1 MSTSIATPTS
11 SNDPIIIMRA
21 VWSRAG
27 RLPGCHCHACL
38 QATNTAVRPSAVA
51 PARRKVRASEVFTAC
66 YTAIMATAAVLDAGQ
81 KDKRRQALDRRIDE
95 AKSDLAG
102 LMETSSAQ
110 DLSRFV
116 RSSSASVEPTWH
128 ARNQSKQKMLL
139 SLCQPT
145 WEDLLKEKRARENR
159 KNHLRRRGISL
170 SAGPRRQSV
179 MDDEFLQDIQ
189 VAIATEECNR
199 KLQQREPVNGVQFSR
214 VHTMIEDL
222 VERLLQEAYR
232 VTKFEYPGVHL
243 APPSSIDSA
252 AAAIRLLKSDG
263 YPRYDHP
270 ALDGVDAVDSR
281 YQLNAVIRTVLGVWD
296 HPRRQQHVAKICY
309 NLLVCPVAPGIHNYN
324 TLIFGL
330 TRLGEHDLA
339 AVVVDS
345 FLLRSHLKP
354 TRATVLCLLH
364 HYRLKGDVIG
374 FYNLIRR
381 LLGHDTRGIGLGR
394 RMLDETHGNNSPAW
408 VRTADVGIREGY
420 INQRAFIGPQELTAM
435 LAGLVDLGQL
445 RDAAKVVVV
454 LLQEQYEI
462 NIRIFSQ
469 LVKCITATVDYAAAR
484 LLFEGFVQNA
494 RETTSLLLH
503 TDLRRPTR
511 SRLRLLLQM
520 CMARSEELRHP
531 EAGVRPAR
539 DTDLFMTLLVVR
551 DHLSSIGKCLRLVGW
566 ALSNPGSR
574 SDRLDLALG
583 QFERV
588 ARSERQ
594 HEEKAAIFERLLALD
609 DLQERVY
616 NLEQKS
622 KALKRQFRYIAVSSA
637 LPELQQ
643 DTLFDD
649 RVALDAYPSLEEQL
663 ARRSSLLEQ
672 SAICFNRSRILSR
685 DLKHSLLD
693 ALPPQLRH
701 SSDLWSPG
709 MTVDHLPLDK
719 LLSVWSAYV
728 ETFPV
733 RATPEIAEAPRQR
746 LKDLLG
752 VGYFAPSLTGMVRSY
767 MGTGLA
773 RTTTTTT
780 S

>member
-1 MSTSIATPTS
+1 
-11 SNDPIIIMRA
+11 
-21 VWSRAG
+21 
-27 RLPGCHCHACL
+27 
-38 QATNTAVRPSAVA
+38 
-51 PARRKVRASEVFTAC
+51 
-66 YTAIMATAAVLDAGQ
+66 
-81 KDKRRQALDRRIDE
+81 
-95 AKSDLAG
+95 
-102 LMETSSAQ
+102 
-110 DLSRFV
+110 
-116 RSSSASVEPTWH
+116 
-128 ARNQSKQKMLL
+128 
-139 SLCQPT
+139 
-145 WEDLLKEKRARENR
+145 
-159 KNHLRRRGISL
+159 
-170 SAGPRRQSV
+170 

-281 YQLNAVIRTVLGVWD
+281 YQLNAVIRTVLGGWD

-364 HYRLKGDVIG
+364 HYRLKGDVVG

-394 RMLDETHGNNSPAW
+394 RMLDEIHSNNNSPAW
-408 VRTADVGIREGY
+408 VRTADVGIRAGY
-420 INQRAFIGPQELTAM
+420 INQRAFMGPQELTAM

-454 LLQEQYEI
+454 LLQEQYEM
-462 NIRIFSQ
+462 NMRIFSQ
-469 LVKCITATVDYAAAR
+469 LVKRITATVDYAAAR
-484 LLFEGFVQNA
+484 LLLEGFVRNA
-494 RETTSLLLH
+494 SETTNLLLH
-503 TDLRRPTR
+503 TDLRRPAR
-511 SRLRLLLQM
+511 SRLRLLIQM
-520 CMARSEELRHP
+520 CMADPEEPRRP
-531 EAGVRPAR
+531 EARVRQAQ
-539 DTDLFMTLLVVR
+539 DTDLFMTLLVGR
-551 DHLSSIGKCLRLVGW
+551 DHLSSIGKCLRLVDW

-574 SDRLDLALG
+574 SDRLDLALR

-588 ARSERQ
+588 ALSQRR
-594 HEEKAAIFERLLALD
+594 HEEKAALFGRLVALD

-622 KALKRQFRYIAVSSA
+622 KALKRQFRYIAASSA

-649 RVALDAYPSLEEQL
+649 RVALDAHPSLEEQL

-672 SAICFNRSRILSR
+672 SAICFNRGRVLSR

-733 RATPEIAEAPRQR
+733 RATAETAEAPRQR
-746 LKDLLG
+746 LKGLLG

-773 RTTTTTT
+773 RTAPTTT